1 MPEIRPATC
10 TGGIKLDDRRC
21 SLDRTERW
29 MRCQLSETN
38 GKALLLRIIEVELA
52 AKEDDLVLQKQPID
66 RGNRL
71 LR

>member
-1 MPEIRPATC
+1 
-10 TGGIKLDDRRC
+10 
-21 SLDRTERW
+21 